1 MTLRARAPPQ
11 PAPRFSKITFRSAT
25 SYRTSGITPKPLV
38 LLSDISGLDLAF
50 VTSSPSI
57 GYTACM
63 DGLAIP
69 EEKRGYPDSRWQKR
83 LSVSFAYASLA
94 CSLSLWLAL
103 GLFYLQGAL
112 HFSLPGWKWIAS
124 LPGWTW
130 PPVELFATFLSIVAA
145 ALHLHSKL
153 WRIALPV
160 SSLMFLFTMYVMGS

>member
-1 MTLRARAPPQ
+1 
-11 PAPRFSKITFRSAT
+11 
-25 SYRTSGITPKPLV
+25 
-38 LLSDISGLDLAF
+38 
-50 VTSSPSI
+50 
-57 GYTACM
+57 M

-69 EEKRGYPDSRWQKR
+69 EEKRGHPDSRWQKQ
-83 LSVSFAYASLA
+83 LSAGFAYASLA

-112 HFSLPGWKWIAS
+112 HFSLPGWKWVAS

-130 PPVELFATFLSIVAA
+130 PPVELFAVFLSIVAA

-160 SSLMFLFTMYVMGS
+160 SFLMFLFTMYVMVS